1 MADVIASDNFL
12 TELQSRSLRV
22 LLDLIIPADADRGMP
37 SAAELDLVGYVTEF
51 ASDQIPGIKT
61 ELESLDQ
68 AAQREKGALFGELD
82 KDDQQTL
89 CDHLREIDP
98 RFAIAIAVQTLNCY
112 YQDDRVV
119 TALGWKAGAPFPE
132 GNEVPQADLSLLDP
146 VRERGH
152 IYRE

>member
-1 MADVIASDNFL
+1 MADVIATDSFL
-12 TELQSRSLRV
+12 TEEQSLSLRA

-37 SAAELDLVGYVTEF
+37 SAAELDLVGYVSEF
-51 ASDQIPGIKT
+51 ASNQIAGIKT

-68 AAQREKGALFGELD
+68 AAQREKGALFGELE
-82 KDDQQTL
+82 KNDQQTL
-89 CDHLREIDP
+89 CDHLRETDP

-119 TALGWKAGAPFPE
+119 IALGWKARPPFPE

-146 VRERGH
+146 VRERGR